1 MESWELTLQIPHR
14 PALTLMRGWKSMTL
28 KRQIPLYLHLQS
40 LSCQEK
46 ESVNVLSKM
55 TLTFKNSF
63 YPGHARSPKFYLGA
77 APWPQR
83 CSPCPR
89 LLFGF
94 TRDWRTHGVLHVTE
108 SGHLLPKV
116 FSSHWEKKSVSEVV
130 FSSALSRLSKQ
141 AENWEEPKTTAH
153 LKIYHKV
160 PAVTE
165 AANKGVETASV
176 GSTLQPENTEQG
188 LKTRFSSQIQHCQK
202 VQKNYFHW
210 LLTINLL
217 PILLV
222 DYFGGGE
229 ASLCSPQKI
238 PFLLIIKEQ
247 ISKTFRFF

>member
-1 MESWELTLQIPHR
+1 MLTLSRAPLWLH
-14 PALTLMRGWKSMTL
+14 TGL
-28 KRQIPLYLHLQS
+28 K
-40 LSCQEK
+40 
-46 ESVNVLSKM
+46 N
-55 TLTFKNSF
+55 T
-63 YPGHARSPKFYLGA
+63 
-77 APWPQR
+77 R
-83 CSPCPR
+83 CSP
-89 LLFGF
+89 
-94 TRDWRTHGVLHVTE
+94 RDRVRPPIAKGVQLT
-108 SGHLLPKV
+108 LR
-116 FSSHWEKKSVSEVV
+116 KKSVSEMV

-217 PILLV
+217 PVLLV

-229 ASLCSPQKI
+229 ASFCSPQKT